1 MMQYRRLI
9 FSVPVFFAA
18 NLLFG
23 VSSALAQNSLND
35 VEHFGFYPIVS
46 QAPGNRAASVKV
58 RRPANNGEQ
67 SVWVVYSDDRNAVEQ
82 ARTINESL
90 SYARAS
96 LSSGNGTWADA
107 DFIFPHKQHSTPNGT
122 DRNPRVYPHNKTI
135 FYKLFSY
142 YSGTLVSTSQVY
154 SVKLPDPLTIA
165 NLGDSY
171 AAGEGAPYSDGPLW
185 ESDSDGEKC
194 HRSNN
199 SGQARA
205 VADLIRERRSVAI
218 EFVNFACTGAGIENG
233 LLHSQRE
240 FDWGGHFHPRLNR
253 KLIK

>member
-1 MMQYRRLI
+1 
-9 FSVPVFFAA
+9 
-18 NLLFG
+18 
-23 VSSALAQNSLND
+23 
-35 VEHFGFYPIVS
+35 
-46 QAPGNRAASVKV
+46 
-58 RRPANNGEQ
+58 
-67 SVWVVYSDDRNAVEQ
+67 
-82 ARTINESL
+82 
-90 SYARAS
+90 
-96 LSSGNGTWADA
+96 
-107 DFIFPHKQHSTPNGT
+107 
-122 DRNPRVYPHNKTI
+122 
-135 FYKLFSY
+135 
-142 YSGTLVSTSQVY
+142 
-154 SVKLPDPLTIA
+154 
-165 NLGDSY
+165 
-171 AAGEGAPYSDGPLW
+171 LW